1 MIKFGKSPIRLGCEF
16 SELVN
21 QRQAVRL
28 TPLTYVRHDPR
39 NCFKFA
45 VGPFILLQLDLAR
58 QCSIVVSG
66 VYRTVGSSSGNRR
79 IIEPESMHCLP
90 IKLRGTN
97 MLIRSVACFALAA
110 ISTSAPVWAR
120 DVTPGTSKL
129 YQSVAV
135 TTVFAG
141 DLLSRES
148 VLVYA
153 DFLAADLASNG
164 PLVSFDWN
172 QDRELAGG
180 GAGGLVS
187 FDTPAPLAEID
198 QTAPEAGAPPS
209 GSDVAPVQIYG
220 SDPRDPWERVN
231 RRLFKTGQ
239 VIDKYTLLPISRG
252 YRAITTKSMRRSVA
266 NVLANINS
274 PEILANDILQF
285 KPKRAGQTIFRFA
298 VNSSVGLGGLF
309 DVAAKLGVERHDED
323 FGQTLAVWNVKP
335 GPFLFIPLGGPTTV
349 RDFIGVLVDLAFS
362 PFRYSQFAGRNIL
375 TSTRFALTAI
385 SGREGAIEAIESI
398 QSSAADPYT
407 AFKAAYLQNREY
419 EIRDGKQTYDD
430 LPDFDDDLST
440 PSDGSTPGAEEAPIS
455 GASAES
461 AGSSGGGNSPS
472 DLSKP
477 APSIAASNGLAVQD
491 HASLDLPS
499 FSAGGLW

>member
-1 MIKFGKSPIRLGCEF
+1 
-16 SELVN
+16 
-21 QRQAVRL
+21 
-28 TPLTYVRHDPR
+28 
-39 NCFKFA
+39 
-45 VGPFILLQLDLAR
+45 
-58 QCSIVVSG
+58 
-66 VYRTVGSSSGNRR
+66 
-79 IIEPESMHCLP
+79 
-90 IKLRGTN
+90 

-120 DVTPGTSKL
+120 DVTQSAGRL
-129 YQSVAV
+129 YQSVAM
-135 TTVFAG
+135 TTASEG
-141 DLLSRES
+141 NLLSSES
-148 VLVYA
+148 VLVFADYSAAYA
-153 DFLAADLASNG
+153 GSDG
-164 PLVSFDWN
+164 PIVSFDWN
-172 QDRELAGG
+172 QDRELTSAD
-180 GAGGLVS
+180 GGLVS

-198 QTAPEAGAPPS
+198 QAAPESGASPAS
-209 GSDVAPVQIYG
+209 ADAAPVRIYG

-231 RRLFKTGQ
+231 RRLFRTGQ
-239 VIDKYTLLPISRG
+239 VIDKYTLLPIARG
-252 YRAITTKSMRRSVA
+252 YRAITTKGMRRSVA

-298 VNSSVGLGGLF
+298 VNSSAGLGGLF

-375 TSTRFALTAI
+375 TSTRFALSAI
-385 SGREGAIEAIESI
+385 SGREGAIDAIESI

-419 EIRDGKQTYDD
+419 EIRDGKQSYED
-430 LPDFDDDLST
+430 LPDFDDDSSAPL
-440 PSDGSTPGAEEAPIS
+440 DGSEQGDAAPDS
-455 GASAES
+455 T
-461 AGSSGGGNSPS
+461 SSDP
-472 DLSKP
+472 SKP
-477 APSIAASNGLAVQD
+477 APSAAAALAPAAQD
-491 HASLDLPS
+491 HAGLELPS